1 VLVLVLA
8 DPPTAAAC
16 VFPRVFASGS

>member
-1 VLVLVLA
+1 VLVLVLVLA

-16 VFPRVFASGS
+16 VFLRVFA